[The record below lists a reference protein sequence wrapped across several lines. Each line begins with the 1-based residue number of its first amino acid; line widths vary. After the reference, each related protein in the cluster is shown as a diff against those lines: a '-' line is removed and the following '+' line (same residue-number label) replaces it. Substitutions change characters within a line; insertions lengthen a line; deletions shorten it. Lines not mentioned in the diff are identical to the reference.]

1 MDRPKVERRLALFS
15 IVAAIIHFVGETWVH
30 FAFGQFL
37 PMLIVDYIAIS
48 LLLFGGIRSLQTGNA
63 AGLLCGA
70 WGFTFCLNYRALFWR
85 VEVLLEGGGT
95 PVLET
100 MTQVLAVLLVI
111 SMAAFLVTLVLCNP
125 KGARGTQ

>member
-1 MDRPKVERRLALFS
+1 MNRPKVERRLALFS
-15 IVAAIIHFVGETWVH
+15 IVAAIVHFVGETWVH

-48 LLLFGGIRSLQTGNA
+48 LLVFGGVRSLQTGNA

-85 VEVLLEGGGT
+85 VERLLEGGGT

-111 SMAAFLVTLVLCNP
+111 SMAAFLISLALCNP
-125 KGARGTQ
+125 RSHAPT

>member
-1 MDRPKVERRLALFS
+1 MNRPQVERRLALFS
-15 IVAAIIHFVGETWVH
+15 IVAAIVHFVGETWVH

-48 LLLFGGIRSLQTGNA
+48 LLLFGGIRSLQTGRA

-85 VEVLLEGGGT
+85 VERLLEGGGT

-111 SMAAFLVTLVLCNP
+111 SMVAFLISLALCNP
-125 KGARGTQ
+125 KGRAAQ

>member
-1 MDRPKVERRLALFS
+1 MDYAKVERRLAVFS
-15 IVAAIIHFVGETWVH
+15 IVAAVIHFVGETWVH

-48 LLLFGGIRSLQTGNA
+48 LLLFGGIRSLQTGAA

-85 VEVLLEGGGT
+85 VEVLTKGGGT

-100 MTQVLAVLLVI
+100 MTQVLAGLLVI
-111 SMAAFLVTLVLCNP
+111 SMVAFAITLVLCNP
-125 KGARGTQ
+125 RKPSLR

>member
-1 MDRPKVERRLALFS
+1 MDRQKVERSLAVFS
-15 IVAAIIHFVGETWVH
+15 IVSAIIHFVGETWVH
-30 FAFGQFL
+30 IKFGQFL

-48 LLLFGGIRSLQTGNA
+48 LLLFGGVRSLQTGA
-63 AGLLCGA
+63 GAGLLCGA

-85 VEVLLEGGGT
+85 VEVLLKGGGT

-111 SMAAFLVTLVLCNP
+111 SLVAFLISLALCNP
-125 KGARGTQ
+125 RRQAAA

>member
-1 MDRPKVERRLALFS
+1 MNRRKLERRLALFS
-15 IVAAIIHFVGETWVH
+15 IVSALVHFIGETWVH
-30 FAFGQFL
+30 FRFGQFL

-48 LLLFGGIRSLQTGNA
+48 LLLIGGVRSLQTGNA

-100 MTQVLAVLLVI
+100 MTQVLAGLLVV
-111 SMAAFLVTLVLCNP
+111 SGLAFLVSLLLCNP
-125 KGARGTQ
+125 TRVRAA

>member
-1 MDRPKVERRLALFS
+1 MDRPKVERRLAIFS

-85 VEVLLEGGGT
+85 VEVLLKGGGT

-111 SMAAFLVTLVLCNP
+111 SMVAFFISLALCNP
-125 KGARGTQ
+125 QGRRAVQ